1 MLLSQLKQIIREG
14 VQEILSEKKKN
25 ILKVGEKPDPLHH
38 LQGSKKINGGKKSK
52 KIEKKG
58 ETAIDKEEQ
67 GDDCET
73 CEDDVYDK
81 VKVFH
86 EKNDE
91 GQHEAMDDFEF
102 QPQKKSEKK
111 SVKNEARY
119 RLSSILFD
127 DEV

>member
-14 VQEILSEKKKN
+14 VQEMLSEKKKN

-38 LQGSKKINGGKKSK
+38 LQGSKKISGGKKSK
-52 KIEKKG
+52 KIEKK
-58 ETAIDKEEQ
+58 ETVIDKEEH
-67 GDDCET
+67 DDCKT
-73 CEDDVYDK
+73 CEDDVDDK

-91 GQHEAMDDFEF
+91 DQHEALDDFEF
-102 QPQKKSEKK
+102 QSQKKLEKK
-111 SVKNEARY
+111 SIKNESRY
-119 RLSSILFD
+119 RLSRILFD

>member
-1 MLLSQLKQIIREG
+1 MLEKQLRKIISEC
-14 VQEILSEKKKN
+14 VQKILSEKKKN

-38 LQGSKKINGGKKSK
+38 LQGSKKISGGKKSK

-67 GDDCET
+67 DDDCET
-73 CEDDVYDK
+73 CEDDVDDK

-91 GQHEAMDDFEF
+91 DQHEALDDFEF

-111 SVKNEARY
+111 SIKNESRY
-119 RLSSILFD
+119 RLSRILFD

>member
-38 LQGSKKINGGKKSK
+38 LQGSKKVSGIGKKSK
-52 KIEKKG
+52 KLEKK
-58 ETAIDKEEQ
+58 ETDVGKEER
-67 GDDCET
+67 DDCET
-73 CEDDVYDK
+73 CEDEVTDK

-111 SVKNEARY
+111 SVKNEGRY

>member
-38 LQGSKKINGGKKSK
+38 LQGSKKISGGKKSK
-52 KIEKKG
+52 KIEKKV

-67 GDDCET
+67 DDDCET
-73 CEDDVYDK
+73 CEDDVDDK

-91 GQHEAMDDFEF
+91 DQHEALDDFEF

-111 SVKNEARY
+111 SIKNESRY
-119 RLSSILFD
+119 RLSRILFD